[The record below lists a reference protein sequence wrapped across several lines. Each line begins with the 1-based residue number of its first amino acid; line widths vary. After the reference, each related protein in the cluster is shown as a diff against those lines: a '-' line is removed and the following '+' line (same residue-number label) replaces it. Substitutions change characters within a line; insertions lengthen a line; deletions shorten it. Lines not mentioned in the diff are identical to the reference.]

1 MDITKERKAKR
12 LAANIPDKLSA
23 NAYNLAIGLTI
34 LYGFLVNAIIVFTCG
49 EFFASINYLVFIVGY
64 FVCCILGILITASD
78 NPFLSFVGYNLV
90 VVPIGAVLAVCL
102 PSYFI
107 TDILSAIIVTG
118 TVVAVMM
125 IIATSFPSAFSGMGT
140 TLFIALSVSIL
151 AEFVATLLGYSGAL
165 FDWAF
170 VVIFSLYIGYDWHK
184 AQLYAKT
191 LDNAL
196 DSALDI
202 YLDII
207 NLFVRILDLISKK
220 KR

>member
-1 MDITKERKAKR
+1 MNITKERKAKR

-23 NAYNLAIGLTI
+23 NMYNFAIGACI
-34 LYGFLVNAIIVFTCG
+34 LYGFIVNAIIVFTCSN
-49 EFFASINYLVFIVGY
+49 FFASMNYIVFIVGY
-64 FVCCILGILITASD
+64 FVSCILGILVSRSD
-78 NPFLSFVGYNLV
+78 NPIMSFIGYNLV
-90 VVPIGAVLAVCL
+90 VVPIGALLAVCL
-102 PSYFI
+102 PSYYV

-125 IIATSFPSAFSGMGT
+125 IIATSFPNAFSGMGI
-140 TLFIALSVSIL
+140 TLFIALSVSIVVEL
-151 AEFVATLLGYSGAL
+151 IAMLLGYSGKL
-165 FDWAF
+165 FDWIF